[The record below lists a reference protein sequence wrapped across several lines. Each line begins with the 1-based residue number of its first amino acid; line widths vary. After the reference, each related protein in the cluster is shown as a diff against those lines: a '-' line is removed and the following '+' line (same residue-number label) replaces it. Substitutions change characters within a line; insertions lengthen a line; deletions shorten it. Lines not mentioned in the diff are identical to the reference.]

1 MEYQRQT
8 DTDRSASDA
17 SVSSPPESSFGR
29 RLAAMLGF
37 GVVGVVGLAL
47 STALQVSVDPTIVE
61 RSALAGD
68 ASLTGAVLSSVATPA
83 VLVVVA
89 AAVGT
94 ATAPRVG
101 FRSLVH
107 DRVARGVGVLG
118 PLRDLAPRA
127 LAVGALTGVGIV
139 AVDAALTTVV
149 PAAAAS
155 SQAERSVALVATS
168 APARF
173 LFGGVAEELL
183 LRWGLVSALAW
194 GLATVVPGEHD
205 RAVAW
210 TAVVLAAVAFGVA
223 HLPAAAASTTL
234 TPALL
239 ARVVLLNA
247 AAGVVFGWLYVADAL
262 EAAMLAH
269 AAAHAPLLAAALV
282 GAL

>member
-1 MEYQRQT
+1 MEYPP
-8 DTDRSASDA
+8 DTSDA
-17 SVSSPPESSFGR
+17 SVSSASVASFGR

-47 STALQVSVDPTIVE
+47 STALGVSVDPTIVE
-61 RSALAGD
+61 RSGLPAD
-68 ASLTGAVLSSVATPA
+68 ASLPIAVVSSVATPA
-83 VLVVVA
+83 VVVVVA

-94 ATAPRVG
+94 ATAPRFG

-107 DRVARGVGVLG
+107 ERVARGGAVLG

-127 LAVGALTGVGIV
+127 LAVGITTGVGIV

-149 PAAAAS
+149 PAAVAS
-155 SQAERSVALVATS
+155 GPTERSVALVATS

-173 LFGGVAEELL
+173 LYGGVAEELL

-194 GLATVVPGEHD
+194 VLATVVPSEHD
-205 RAVAW
+205 RAIAG
-210 TAVVLAAVAFGVA
+210 TAVVLAAGAFGLA
-223 HLPAAAASTTL
+223 HLPSAAASTTL
-234 TPALL
+234 TPALV

-269 AAAHAPLLAAALV
+269 AAAHVPLLAAALIGV
-282 GAL
+282 L